1 MGGIMDRLA
10 FRCKAAPARGSR
22 IGDMEKRPLGRSG
35 LQAAPLALGGNVF
48 GWTADEKT
56 SFAILDRFVD
66 LGFNLVDTANTYS
79 TWVPGHVGGESET
92 IIGKWLK
99 ASGKRERG
107 LIATKVGMQKDGA
120 EGLSRAQIEKHVE
133 ASLKRL
139 QVDTIDLYQT
149 HKDDPKTPVEETLEA
164 LARLLKAG
172 KVRAIGASQY
182 KPDRLRESM
191 EASRRLGLSRYDTLQ
206 PEFNLYDRAG
216 FERDLQ
222 PVAKEFG
229 LAVIPFF
236 GLAKGFLSGKY
247 RKPADIEGR
256 PRAAGL
262 RKYFEGARGM
272 RILDALDAVG
282 QRLGATPAQVSIAWI
297 MAQPTIAAPIVS
309 VTSVAQLEDIA
320 GAARVRLDR
329 DALAALDAAS
339 GP

>member
-1 MGGIMDRLA
+1 
-10 FRCKAAPARGSR
+10 
-22 IGDMEKRPLGRSG
+22 MEKRPLGRSG
-35 LQAAPLALGGNVF
+35 LATAPLALGGNVF
-48 GWTADEKT
+48 GWTADEPA

-79 TWVPGHVGGESET
+79 TWVPGHVGGESEA

-99 ASGKRERG
+99 RSGKRDRV
-107 LIATKVGMQKDGA
+107 LIATKVGMKKDGE
-120 EGLSRAQIEKHVE
+120 EGLKRAQIEKHVE

-139 QVDTIDLYQT
+139 QVDVIDLYQT
-149 HKDDPKTPVEETLEA
+149 HKDDAATPVEETLEA
-164 LARLLKAG
+164 LGRLVKAG

-182 KPDRLRESM
+182 QPDRLRESM
-191 EASRRLGLSRYDTLQ
+191 AASERLGLPRYDTWQ
-206 PEFNLYDRAG
+206 PEYNLYDRAG

-247 RKPADIEGR
+247 RKAADIEGR

-262 RKYFEGARGM
+262 KKYFEGDRGTK
-272 RILDALDAVG
+272 ILAALDKVG
-282 QRLGATPAQVSIAWI
+282 ARTGATPAQVSIAWL

-309 VTSVAQLEDIA
+309 VTSVAQLDEIA
-320 GAARVRLDR
+320 RAAQVKLDR
-329 DALAALDAAS
+329 EALAQLDEAS
-339 GP
+339 R